1 MLTTQHPATGGLRAR
16 LGAAVPALTL
26 LPQGTRNLPEAVEEQ
41 ARDNLGLGG
50 GYFILCFGLYK
61 NNLQK

>member
-1 MLTTQHPATGGLRAR
+1 MATFAPAAPRGHAD
-16 LGAAVPALTL
+16 
-26 LPQGTRNLPEAVEEQ
+26 LPQLTEQ
-41 ARDNLGLGG
+41 AQGNTGLG

>member
-1 MLTTQHPATGGLRAR
+1 MATFAPAAPRGLAD
-16 LGAAVPALTL
+16 
-26 LPQGTRNLPEAVEEQ
+26 LPQLTEEQ
-41 ARDNLGLGG
+41 AQGNTGLG